1 MIGAGPAGLAAA
13 YHLRAM
19 GYQVTVFEAL
29 PKSGG
34 MAAVGIPDYR
44 LPKDIMNHEI
54 DLIKRMGVEI
64 KLNQKVEKLS
74 WADMAKDGFS
84 AVFVAIGAHVGTKIG
99 CKGEEVISDDV
110 VQGADFLRKLSLGE
124 KIAPRDKVSII
135 GGGNVALDCARNCVR
150 LGFKNVEIV
159 YRRTRVEMPGSK
171 EEIEE
176 AIHEGV
182 KFTYLTAPVGIVRK
196 GGKVVAIECTKM
208 KLGEPD
214 ESGRKRPIAV
224 KGSEFALKT
233 DMVIAATGQK
243 PDMTLFSGKEKT
255 SMSTAWGTIK
265 IDPTSYS
272 TPVARIFAGGDCV
285 SGPATLIEALNM
297 GNKAAKSI
305 DAYLQ
310 GKTFTDELSFE
321 GINTQEQRDM
331 GFVPK
336 AEANKVK
343 FLDAAERVKGCAEVE
358 GGFSADEAMKE
369 AGRCLRCYRL
379 VVWE

>member
-1 MIGAGPAGLAAA
+1 
-13 YHLRAM
+13 
-19 GYQVTVFEAL
+19 
-29 PKSGG
+29 
-34 MAAVGIPDYR
+34 
-44 LPKDIMNHEI
+44 
-54 DLIKRMGVEI
+54 
-64 KLNQKVEKLS
+64 
-74 WADMAKDGFS
+74 
-84 AVFVAIGAHVGTKIG
+84 
-99 CKGEEVISDDV
+99 
-110 VQGADFLRKLSLGE
+110 
-124 KIAPRDKVSII
+124 
-135 GGGNVALDCARNCVR
+135 
-150 LGFKNVEIV
+150 
-159 YRRTRVEMPGSK
+159 
-171 EEIEE
+171 
-176 AIHEGV
+176 
-182 KFTYLTAPVGIVRK
+182 
-196 GGKVVAIECTKM
+196 
-208 KLGEPD
+208 
-214 ESGRKRPIAV
+214 
-224 KGSEFALKT
+224 
-233 DMVIAATGQK
+233 MVIAATGQK
-243 PDMTLFSGKEKT
+243 PDMTLFAGKEKT
-255 SMSTAWGTIK
+255 SVSTAWGTIK